1 MYILSFIFALHISIS
16 AYVNSTFLSG
26 IIKEQY
32 VGLLYTISSLAT
44 LLLLSKST
52 NVLKSFGNRR
62 FTLSLLLLN
71 ILSLVGMI
79 TSSNPYIVGASFIIF
94 TSTNTQILY
103 CIDIF
108 IEHFENKKTIG
119 HSRSVLL
126 FVVNLAWMI
135 SPIISSF
142 LITKEGGYRTIY
154 LLAFITVAITT
165 IGLTLSVK
173 TFEDKTYKKTPF
185 LETYRF
191 LKTNRHMLAV
201 TIINF
206 ILQFFYAW
214 MVVYTPIYLFVHI
227 GLSWSQIGIIF
238 AVMLSPFVIFNLP
251 IGILID
257 KYHFSKKTLLYIG
270 FTIISISTFFI
281 PWITGKNIIVWSFVL
296 FMTRIGACII
306 ETTSEIYFF
315 SHVREEESHLLSV
328 FRDMVPVAYIIA
340 PIISTVIFVF
350 LPFKYLFAVLA
361 VILLSGLYYIPH
373 LKHND
378 LTHSN
383 ENFLPDTNK

>member
-1 MYILSFIFALHISIS
+1 M
-16 AYVNSTFLSG
+16 
-26 IIKEQY
+26 
-32 VGLLYTISSLAT
+32 
-44 LLLLSKST
+44 
-52 NVLKSFGNRR
+52 
-62 FTLSLLLLN
+62 
-71 ILSLVGMI
+71 
-79 TSSNPYIVGASFIIF
+79 
-94 TSTNTQILY
+94 
-103 CIDIF
+103 
-108 IEHFENKKTIG
+108 
-119 HSRSVLL
+119 
-126 FVVNLAWMI
+126 
-135 SPIISSF
+135 
-142 LITKEGGYRTIY
+142 
-154 LLAFITVAITT
+154 
-165 IGLTLSVK
+165 
-173 TFEDKTYKKTPF
+173 
-185 LETYRF
+185 
-191 LKTNRHMLAV
+191 KTNRHMLAV

-270 FTIISISTFFI
+270 FTIIS
-281 PWITGKNIIVWSFVL
+281 
-296 FMTRIGACII
+296 II